1 MLCHLCPALV
11 PSLRRPDHPSYGSW
25 SSRDLQDLGPY
36 HDIIPSNALV
46 HLVVLHCYDVCL
58 GVCAACCPAYVRCAM
73 HVCACPATPCS
84 SSRPRTDV
92 DQYHHLVDPD
102 PRGLVISWY
111 WLSSPPAL
119 PLSTHCVCSCV
130 ALCVWWLCT
139 AAHCLCCCMTAHTIT
154 SWIRTMA
161 FRVSGIPSLV
171 ISWYWLSSPPAPSLS
186 THCVCSCVACVCGVS
201 ALLRTAMARGAMLAS
216 TVRLGLT
223 HDPIGSSHDLDLS
236 IAMDWILPNSPC
248 QCIASLCCC

>member
-102 PRGLVISWY
+102 HGIPSNLGIPSLVISWY

-139 AAHCLCCCMTAHTIT
+139 AAHCYGSWCHAGIHCSPMVLLTILWIFSWGPPRLLYHHT
-154 SWIRTMA
+154 
-161 FRVSGIPSLV
+161 GE
-171 ISWYWLSSPPAPSLS
+171 
-186 THCVCSCVACVCGVS
+186 
-201 ALLRTAMARGAMLAS
+201 
-216 TVRLGLT
+216 
-223 HDPIGSSHDLDLS
+223 
-236 IAMDWILPNSPC
+236 
-248 QCIASLCCC
+248 

>member
-1 MLCHLCPALV
+1 VLCHLCPALV

-130 ALCVWWLCT
+130 A
-139 AAHCLCCCMTAHTIT
+139 
-154 SWIRTMA
+154 
-161 FRVSGIPSLV
+161 
-171 ISWYWLSSPPAPSLS
+171 
-186 THCVCSCVACVCGVS
+186 CVCGVS

-216 TVRLGLT
+216 TVRQWSYSRSC
-223 HDPIGSSHDLDLS
+223 GSSRGDLHVFC
-236 IAMDWILPNSPC
+236 ITILVNRDMVPLRDHATLRS
-248 QCIASLCCC
+248 AGTRSGRA